1 MTINKNASLIFT
13 SSRSLLKN
21 IVLLSALA
29 VVASGCTIPTKQP
42 LAAVNIPAI
51 NDQSMAPTTREKPSF
66 VAMTAGKAAFAL
78 FGAFAMIAEGNQI
91 VEKNQIDDP
100 ANAIASALTS
110 SLSEKYGAKAIP
122 AAITV
127 NSEDAAQ
134 ISASAKDKARYL
146 VDVQTIGWGFGYFPT
161 DWSHYRVF
169 YNAKARLIDAQSKSF
184 IAEGFCKRFPAEQE
198 GAPTYDE
205 LMANEAALLKEKL
218 SKAMSECV
226 TSLQAEMFPQ

>member
-1 MTINKNASLIFT
+1 MTVDKNAPLLRKST
-13 SSRSLLKN
+13 RSLLKN
-21 IVLLSALA
+21 IALLSALA
-29 VVASGCTIPTKQP
+29 VVATGCVTVNKQP
-42 LAAVNIPAI
+42 LAASNIPAI
-51 NDQSMAPTTREKPSF
+51 KDQSMAPTTRDKPSF

-78 FGAFAMIAEGNQI
+78 FGTFAMIAEGNQI

-122 AAITV
+122 APIAV

-134 ISASAKDKARYL
+134 ISASAKDKARYV
-146 VDVQTIGWGFGYFPT
+146 VDVQTVGWGFGYFPT

-169 YNAKARLIDAQSKSF
+169 YNAKARLIDAQSKSL
-184 IAEGFCKRFPAEQE
+184 IAEGFCKRFPTEQE

-205 LMANEAALLKEKL
+205 LMANQATLLKEKL
-218 SKAMSECV
+218 SSAMSECV
-226 TSLQAEMFPQ
+226 TALQTEMFPQ